1 MMSNVVLTLG
11 GVPFQDMEVPE
22 KINFGGKQRVAVQN
36 LIGGGRVV
44 SALGLDDGEINF
56 AGIFS
61 GADAVS
67 RAQELDAARALGAQL
82 PLVWSGFYYVVVIEK
97 FTAEYRKPT
106 LIPFSITCLV
116 VTDPLAA
123 AASLVAPLAN
133 LVGGDLA
140 AALALSGQAGVSL
153 QGISATSLT
162 GLAVVQGLLGV
173 GVSSMGSSLGVAASS
188 LNGAVTADAGVAALG
203 SLGAVSGQLAG
214 ATAMQGY
221 VNRAAVN
228 LGASLL

>member
-1 MMSNVVLTLG
+1 MSNVVLTLG
-11 GVPFQDMEVPE
+11 GVNFQDMEVPE
-22 KINFGGKQRVAVQN
+22 KISFGGRQRVAVQN

-44 SALGLDDGEINF
+44 SALGLDDGEISF

-61 GADAVS
+61 GSDAVS

-82 PLVWSGFYYVVVIEK
+82 PLVWGGFYYIVVLEK
-97 FTAEYRKPT
+97 FTAEYHKPT
-106 LIPFSITCLV
+106 LIPFLITCLV

-123 AASLVAPLAN
+123 AANLVAPLAN

-140 AALALSGQAGVSL
+140 AAEALSGLAGFSL

-162 GLAVVQGLLGV
+162 GFAAVQGLLG
-173 GVSSMGSSLGVAASS
+173 GGIGTMGASLSAAALA
-188 LNGAVTADAGVAALG
+188 LNRAPTAGAGVAALG
-203 SLGAVSGQLAG
+203 SLGAVSGRLAG

-221 VNRAAVN
+221 VSRAAVN

>member
-1 MMSNVVLTLG
+1 MSNVVLTLG

-22 KINFGGKQRVAVQN
+22 KISFGGKQRVAVQN

-44 SALGLDDGEINF
+44 SALGLDDGSISF

-61 GADAVS
+61 GTDAVS

-82 PLVWSGFYYVVVIEK
+82 PLVWSGFYYIVVIET
-97 FTAEYRKPT
+97 FTAEYRMST
-106 LIPFSITCLV
+106 LIPFSISCLV

-123 AASLVAPLAN
+123 VANLVAPLAN

-140 AALALSGQAGVSL
+140 AALGLSGQAGISL
-153 QGISATSLT
+153 LGISATSLT
-162 GLAVVQGLLGV
+162 GFAAVQGLLGT
-173 GVSSMGSSLGVAASS
+173 GISTMGASLGAAASA
-188 LNGAVTADAGVAALG
+188 LGGAVTAEAGVSALG

>member
-1 MMSNVVLTLG
+1 MSNVVLTLG

-22 KINFGGKQRVAVQN
+22 KISFGGKQRVAVQN

-44 SALGLDDGEINF
+44 SALGLDDGSISF

-61 GADAVS
+61 GTDAVS

-82 PLVWSGFYYVVVIEK
+82 PLVWSGFYYIVVIET
-97 FTAEYRKPT
+97 FAAEYRKPN
-106 LIPFSITCLV
+106 LIPFSISCLV

-123 AASLVAPLAN
+123 AVSLGAPLAN
-133 LVGGDLA
+133 LVSGDLA
-140 AALALSGQAGVSL
+140 AALGLSGQAGISV
-153 QGISATSLT
+153 QGLSAASLT
-162 GLAVVQGLLGV
+162 GFAAVQGLLTSGI
-173 GVSSMGSSLGVAASS
+173 GTMGTSLSAAGVA
-188 LNGAVTADAGVAALG
+188 LDGAGTAEAGVAALG

-221 VNRAAVN
+221 VSRAAVN